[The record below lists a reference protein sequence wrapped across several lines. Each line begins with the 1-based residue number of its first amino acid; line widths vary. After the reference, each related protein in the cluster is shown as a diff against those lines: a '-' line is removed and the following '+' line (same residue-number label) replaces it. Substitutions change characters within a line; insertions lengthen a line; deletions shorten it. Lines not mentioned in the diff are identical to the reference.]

1 MANIDPTFIYGQQR
15 PLLERRNALDIPAST
30 GPIRK
35 SPAIPVGSFNAATK
49 ATPVKPITGQVQ
61 TMTTKAAPATGAVPK
76 LPAFNLPAL
85 NGQQFVATPTGGN
98 TGNAQSPADLMA
110 ALSAQFQSNPAMN
123 PIDTIQQIQDAFAQ
137 AQLPS
142 AADTTMG
149 NLDQLLSRE
158 GSYIANA
165 RRRGLEGANARGLLN
180 SSLAQG
186 AAQRSA
192 TEAAQPILSEI
203 MGLNNQREAQN
214 FAAAQNA
221 INSAVG
227 LTQQERDA
235 AIQRARDQFN
245 SAVGLT
251 ESREGRAFTGQQNQL
266 DRIQGVNN
274 ALLAGQLDQRRALL
288 GSQLGREEAILDTRL
303 RQTLQNDAA
312 KQQDWLAS
320 NAFSREF
327 NGALSMMP
335 ITSAFDLNSRIQQ
348 FAMENP
354 EIYTPEVISGMSNF
368 FNRNMLSMLQQY
380 FPDMVG
386 G

>member
-1 MANIDPTFIYGQQR
+1 MASIDT
-15 PLLERRNALDIPAST
+15 N
-30 GPIRK
+30 
-35 SPAIPVGSFNAATK
+35 FNAA
-49 ATPVKPITGQVQ
+49 VTGWRSG
-61 TMTTKAAPATGAVPK
+61 AAPRRMMPNNNDISQVPPRTTATAATS
-76 LPAFNLPAL
+76 LPPFNLPSL
-85 NGQQFVATPTGGN
+85 DGSQFVATPTGGN
-98 TGNAQSPADLMA
+98 TANAQSPADLMA
-110 ALSAQFQSNPAMN
+110 ALSAQFQANPNMN
-123 PIDTIQQIQDAFAQ
+123 PIETMQQIQAAFAQ
-137 AQLPS
+137 SQLPS

-158 GSYIANA
+158 GSYITNA
-165 RRRGLEGANARGLLN
+165 RRRGLEGANARGLMN
-180 SSLAQG
+180 STIAQG

-192 TEAAQPILSEI
+192 VEAAQPILNEI

-221 INSAVG
+221 INATVG

-235 AIQRARDQFN
+235 AIQRARDAFT

-251 ESREGRAFTGQQNQL
+251 ESREGRAFEGQQNQL
-266 DRIQGVNN
+266 DRVQGVNN

-288 GSQLGREEAILDTRL
+288 GSQLGREEAILDTQL
-303 RQTLQNDAA
+303 RQTLQSDAA
-312 KQQDWLAS
+312 AQQDWLAS

-327 NGALSMMP
+327 NGALAMMP